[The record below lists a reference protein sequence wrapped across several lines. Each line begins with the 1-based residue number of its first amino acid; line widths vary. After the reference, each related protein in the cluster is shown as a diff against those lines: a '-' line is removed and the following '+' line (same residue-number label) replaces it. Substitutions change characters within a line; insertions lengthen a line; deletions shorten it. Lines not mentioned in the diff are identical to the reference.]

1 MTVGSSFSSEES
13 EDREDADD
21 AICLVL
27 FEALGF
33 GTGLV
38 SRIEASFF
46 VLLLP
51 RVFVAFK
58 VTGEDFL
65 AAVPFFFFFP
75 GV

>member
-1 MTVGSSFSSEES
+1 MLNSSLQGSELL
-13 EDREDADD
+13 RK
-21 AICLVL
+21 IYLVL
-27 FEALGF
+27 FEALGL

>member
-1 MTVGSSFSSEES
+1 MLNSSLQGSELL
-13 EDREDADD
+13 RK
-21 AICLVL
+21 IYLVL
-27 FEALGF
+27 FEALGL

-38 SRIEASFF
+38 SRIEASFL